1 MLRPRPLLLAG
12 AFAVAFIARAATFTI
27 TYNTAPAEAQ
37 TAIQYSAN
45 IWSSILTS
53 PVPIKLL
60 VNWFPLGS
68 STLAITFPNGRRD
81 FPSAPMDSTWY
92 ATSLANSIA
101 GSELNLGENDIEIW
115 INSGTN
121 WYYGTDGMP
130 GAGQYDL
137 VSIALHEMCHGLGF
151 VGLSKKISTT
161 GSFGLLQASD
171 FSPLFTTFPWPQ
183 LDTLPSVFDR
193 HLENSSSNALI
204 DLGNPSTPLGSAFTS
219 NQVYFSG
226 ALANVANGGSHVR
239 IYAPST
245 WALGSSCVHLNEAT
259 FPVGNVNELMT
270 PFSAAHVAN
279 HWPGPVCLA
288 ILRDIGWTIAPDVGI
303 AEETIDDPQ
312 LICYPDPAT
321 TQLWFALRDDEHVGA
336 IVINDITGRSIIAA
350 REQRSIDVS
359 ALAQGTYAIT
369 MMIDDRRSR
378 GKFVKR

>member
-1 MLRPRPLLLAG
+1 MLAAALA
-12 AFAVAFIARAATFTI
+12 IASLSRAATFTI
-27 TYNTAPAEAQ
+27 TYNAAPAEVQ
-37 TAIQYSAN
+37 TAIQYSAD
-45 IWSSILTS
+45 IWSSILVS

-60 VNWFPLGS
+60 VNWFPLGAA
-68 STLAITFPNGRRD
+68 TLGITFPNGRRD
-81 FPSAPMDSTWY
+81 FPNAPMDSTWY

-101 GSELNLGENDIEIW
+101 GNELNVGENDFEIW
-115 INSGTN
+115 INSSTN

-130 GAGQYDL
+130 GVGQYDL

-151 VGLSKKISTT
+151 VGLSKKVSTT

-204 DLGNPSTPLGSAFTS
+204 DLGNPSAPLGSAFTS
-219 NQVYFSG
+219 NQVYFGG

-239 IYAPST
+239 IYAPSA

-259 FPVGNVNELMT
+259 YPVGNANELMT

-303 AEETIDDPQ
+303 AEETIDVPQ
-312 LICYPDPAT
+312 LICYPDPT
-321 TQLWFALRDDEHVGA
+321 TTELRFSLRHDERVGS
-336 IVINDITGRSIIAA
+336 IMINDITGRTMIAA
-350 REQRSIDVS
+350 KGQRSIDVS

-369 MMIDDRRSR
+369 MIINDRPVC
-378 GKFVKR
+378 GKFMKQ